1 MIEADLI
8 AIKALL
14 DLSLRLL
21 MDDIDFGQLMDADN
35 SVLNQPEKQ
44 PRYYT

>member
-21 MDDIDFGQLMDADN
+21 MDDIDFGQLMDAYN